1 MKTLKKIRE
10 KCHAKLFKGFSLKIM
25 ILLLISVGS
34 GIFLMLGS
42 ISGVGILGAFHHIA
56 SIYHSQTVESSSAF
70 VAAELERLLQVSLQ
84 PQKKLWQQKNLE
96 NSDMAEV
103 RYDAVAWHFD
113 FARRELNLVSAGRN
127 AMKILEDSGTPFR
140 FLVMTKPGDIP
151 AYPGNQLPKLP
162 ENLRWQVSR
171 FVVSG
176 QAAWFL
182 WALDENETGIWG
194 FRIMQEQLRSPMLQL
209 LRRLCHDNHMKL
221 ALFDEQNKMLMAVNY
236 QGELKK
242 TDQLRTGENQRFLE
256 KPLGQPLTGM
266 KIQIVYTPGIFGQ
279 VPTSAY
285 RWALIIIGLS
295 GSLLVGSI
303 VYFYG
308 LERTSTNQLA
318 LQNDWV
324 LNLAHSLRGPCHSL
338 GVLTE
343 AMKAN
348 SAGRLDELFKLA
360 SRELEAMDTHCRQF
374 LQLAKKDMCSN
385 TMKIDR
391 VELVP
396 LVDHAVKRTLLRY
409 PLLEKDAVEIDALP
423 GLWVSANALAA
434 CEVLMTVVDNAIKY
448 SANGKK
454 VKISAAIAENHV
466 KLEVVDHGLGISADE
481 SPLIGSAFFRSAR
494 PELEGISGT
503 GIGLYLARESC
514 KTMGWQ
520 LDISSQGPDLGTSV
534 TFTIPVSEK

>member
-1 MKTLKKIRE
+1 MRAMEKIRE
-10 KCHAKLFKGFSLKIM
+10 KCREKLFKGFSLKIM

-42 ISGVGILGAFHHIA
+42 IAGVGILGAFHHIA
-56 SIYHSQTVESSSAF
+56 SIYHSQTVESSSDF
-70 VAAELERLLQVSLQ
+70 VAAEFEHLLQVSLK
-84 PQKKLWQQKNLE
+84 PQKILWQQKNLE
-96 NSDMAEV
+96 NSDMAKAA
-103 RYDAVAWHFD
+103 YDTAAWHYD

-127 AMKILEDSGTPFR
+127 AMKILADGGTPFR
-140 FLVMTKPGDIP
+140 FLVKTKPGDIP
-151 AYPGNQLPKLP
+151 AYPGYQLPKLP
-162 ENLRWQVSR
+162 ENLRWHVSR
-171 FVVSG
+171 YVVSG

-182 WALDENETGIWG
+182 WALDEKETGIWG
-194 FRIMQEQLRSPMLQL
+194 FRIMQEQLLAPMMKL

-236 QGELKK
+236 QGELKQ
-242 TDQLRTGENQRFLE
+242 TDQLRAGENQKFLE

-279 VPTSAY
+279 LPTSAY
-285 RWALIIIGLS
+285 RWALIIIGLF

-348 SAGRLDELFKLA
+348 SDGRLDELYKLA

-385 TMKIDR
+385 TMKLDR
-391 VELVP
+391 VELAP
-396 LVDHAVKRTLLRY
+396 LVDNAVARTLLRY
-409 PLLEKDAVEIDALP
+409 PLLEKDAVKIDTLP
-423 GLWVSANALAA
+423 CLWVSANPSAA
-434 CEVLMTVVDNAIKY
+434 CEVLMTVIDNAIKY
-448 SANGKK
+448 SANVKK
-454 VKISAAIAENHV
+454 VQIGVAIAENHV
-466 KLEVVDHGLGISADE
+466 KLEIVDHGQGISPEE

-520 LDISSQGPDLGTSV
+520 LDISSQGPDQGTSV